1 MFVGEN
7 PTISSMYLKNL
18 NFSVLSGTL
27 LKVWLIVMII
37 ITDLQFMNDYM
48 KVMNKSLFNK
58 HARIS
63 IFSGKI
69 FSLK

>member
-27 LKVWLIVMII
+27 LKVWLMMMMMMMII
-37 ITDLQFMNDYM
+37 DLQFM
-48 KVMNKSLFNK
+48 KVMNKSIFNK

-63 IFSGKI
+63 TFGGKI

>member
-27 LKVWLIVMII
+27 LKVWLMMMMMMII
-37 ITDLQFMNDYM
+37 DLQFM
-48 KVMNKSLFNK
+48 KVMNKSIFNK

-63 IFSGKI
+63 TFGGKI